1 MKTII
6 FYILSL
12 TVVFANTTSSIPY
25 IDGTIYDKIVIKLSA
40 DIYLANNEA
49 NNSNTLENIATS
61 LDSNVENLF
70 NLPIP
75 PNSEDNN
82 SLVSISIELNNYRTI
97 AIDGNLTKD
106 EILQAVERIKLL
118 HNIDVVYLEPRAEL
132 AYVDS
137 SLFPNSSNT
146 TTPPVSQLGNFISY
160 QGYLNPAPQG
170 IDAKYAWTIQGG
182 NGENV
187 KIVDVEGA
195 WNTAHND
202 LPDMFTSMGGNYND
216 SGWEKHG
223 TAVAGVVTAV
233 DNGFGTKG
241 IVSDAEMG
249 SANIFALGVS
259 NAIINAAN
267 TVGPGGVI
275 IIEVQQGGG
284 PNTAN
289 CSCNQGQCNLV
300 PVEYYLSNFDAIRY
314 ATIKG
319 VTVVEAAGNGSV
331 NFDHSAYN
339 GKFNRQVR
347 DSGAILVA
355 ASNGSNRTP
364 ACFTNYGNRIDVHGW
379 GWNVA
384 TLSYGDLYNGGQ
396 NSKYTNTFSGTSSAS
411 PIVAG
416 AAASLQSIAKSNIGR
431 FLTPAEV
438 RNILSSTATP
448 QSGEFSKRI
457 AGLPNL
463 RSAIAHL
470 PAPETIP
477 NKPSNLILSDVSFDT
492 VTLKWTDNTTTE
504 QGYKIYKGSTLIATL
519 SANTTSYK
527 IENLEDDTSYTYTI
541 KAFNSAGESSP
552 LTVTFKTDK
561 NLAWLIPAIYY
572 PILLSN

>member
-1 MKTII
+1 MKII
-6 FYILSL
+6 NIYILSL
-12 TVVFANTTSSIPY
+12 AISFANTTSSTPY
-25 IDGTIYDKIVIKLSA
+25 IDGTIYDRIVIKLSA
-40 DIYLANNEA
+40 GVYLANNET
-49 NNSNTLENIATS
+49 NTSNTLENIAKN

-75 PNSEDNN
+75 RNSEDNS
-82 SLVSISIELNNYRTI
+82 SLASISIELNNYRTI

-106 EILQAVERIKLL
+106 EILQAVEKIKLL
-118 HNIDVVYLEPRAEL
+118 HNVDVVYLEPRAEL

-137 SLFPNSSNT
+137 SILPNSSNST
-146 TTPPVSQLGNFISY
+146 IPPISQLGDFISY

-170 IDAKYAWTIQGG
+170 IDAKYAWTVQGG

-195 WNTAHND
+195 WNITHND
-202 LPDMFTSMGGNYND
+202 LADMFISMGGNHND
-216 SGWEKHG
+216 IDWERHG

-233 DNGFGTKG
+233 DNGFGIKG
-241 IVSDAEMG
+241 IVSDAGMG
-249 SANIFALGVS
+249 SANIFALGIS
-259 NAIINAAN
+259 NAIVNAAN
-267 TVGPGGVI
+267 AVGSGGVI

-314 ATIKG
+314 ATAKG

-331 NFDHSAYN
+331 NFDHPAYN

-355 ASNGSNRTP
+355 ASNSSSRTP

-396 NSKYTNTFSGTSSAS
+396 NNKYTNRFSGTSSAS

-416 AAASLQSIAKSNIGR
+416 AVASLQSIAKSNIGR
-431 FLTPAEV
+431 FLTPAEA
-438 RNILSSTATP
+438 RSILSSTATP
-448 QSGEFSKRI
+448 QSGEFDKRI

-463 RSAIAHL
+463 KSAIALL

-477 NKPSNLILSDVSFDT
+477 DNPSNIILSDVSFDT
-492 VTLKWTDNTTTE
+492 VTLKWTDNTITE
-504 QGYKIYKGSTLIATL
+504 QGYKIYKGSILIAIL
-519 SANTTSYK
+519 PANTTTYK
-527 IENLEDDTSYTYTI
+527 IENLEPNTSYTYTI
-541 KAFNSAGESSP
+541 KAFNSVGESLP
-552 LTVTFKTDK
+552 LTFTFKTEK
-561 NLAWLIPAIYY
+561 NLVWMIPAIYY
-572 PILLSN
+572 SIF